1 MAELI
6 KRFNVKFTAQENR
19 FAVKFTAQENWF
31 NAKFSV
37 VQIVEIPPSPA
48 DYYEGAYTIRPKT
61 VDVIIHCREKKMH
74 NDVTVEEIPIQ
85 YVSNPDGG
93 KTAIIGG

>member
-61 VDVIIHCREKKMH
+61 VDVIMLRI
-74 NDVTVEEIPIQ
+74 
-85 YVSNPDGG
+85 
-93 KTAIIGG
+93 